1 MLVVLVPL
9 GFILNVLLMIDV
21 DVEVDA
27 GPPDSI
33 YRDFYSVPSHFLETV
48 QLPIQ
53 QLMHCKIC
61 KRRIHHFS
69 DARWMYRIKY
79 TTHMLQH
86 KTNKA
91 DKGLTQKLRCTHQAI
106 KMKQIYITVRQ
117 NRTKWYT
124 LSQITVT

>member
-1 MLVVLVPL
+1 MYFDLATPMLVVLVPL
-9 GFILNVLLMIDV
+9 DFILNVLLMIDV

-27 GPPDSI
+27 GPSDSI

-79 TTHMLQH
+79 TTYANTKQTKQ
-86 KTNKA
+86 KTYVA
-91 DKGLTQKLRCTHQAI
+91 HTRLR
-106 KMKQIYITVRQ
+106 
-117 NRTKWYT
+117 
-124 LSQITVT
+124 